1 MANPLRD
8 SRTAADL
15 ASVGQVIEIANKI
28 GSFESLADIIEAD
41 LSALGAD
48 KIPSAWRESVVRG
61 EIQFGY
67 ADADGRI
74 PAVSGSAT
82 AAVSAVCQRCLE
94 PFQLQLTIEPKLLL
108 LTSDEAVDGY
118 AEFEV
123 WELEAEIFRPQDIIE
138 ELLIMALPFAAMHDN
153 MADCKALSPLN
164 TEGDSGEELRRP
176 FAALRA
182 QMTQNE
188 KDPQD

>member
-1 MANPLRD
+1 MGNPLQD

-28 GSFESLADIIEAD
+28 GSFERLADIIEAD
-41 LSALGAD
+41 LSALDPD
-48 KIPSAWRESVVRG
+48 KVPSGWRESVVLG

-67 ADADGRI
+67 ADAEGRL

-82 AAVSAVCQRCLE
+82 VTVSAVCQRCLE

-108 LTSDEAVDGY
+108 LTSDEVADGY

-153 MADCKALSPLN
+153 MADCKALSPSN